1 VSLSVRLKETT
12 IGTISVSNLRALYEK
27 MSRDKDI
34 ANMSSGEPN
43 FDTPAH
49 ICQAAADAAARGETH
64 YPPSQGL
71 PQLREAIAARY
82 QDKYRVAVQPS
93 EVQVTNGGA
102 NALFVSI
109 HSLVEPGDRVVI
121 LQPTLGYITNQ
132 VIFAGGEVISLWL
145 NNDTSLLALE
155 SRLDRELAQ
164 ARMLVVNFPSNPG
177 GRLLTGP
184 EFELVSRL
192 VQEHDCYL
200 LSDEVYDEI
209 VFDDQPPF
217 TTFWGIDSEKVVV
230 VNSFSK
236 TYAMTGWRLGYAIAP
251 EPIRQTISRCFRMAV
266 THINVLAQ
274 HAGVAALTQSQDCVE
289 TMVADYKARRDF
301 FAQSLSEIPALNPWY
316 PQAGLYFFVDIS
328 ATGYDSVQ
336 VCQML
341 LEQAKVFV
349 VPGEAF
355 GPEGDRF
362 IRISFART
370 PMPLLERATQRIGH
384 FFRKLTGDQ

>member
-1 VSLSVRLKETT
+1 MSKDND
-12 IGTISVSNLRALYEK
+12 IINL
-27 MSRDKDI
+27 
-34 ANMSSGEPN
+34 SSGDPN

-64 YPPSQGL
+64 YPPRQGL

-82 QDKYRVAVQPS
+82 QDKYGVAVRPS
-93 EVQVTNGGA
+93 EVQVTNGAA

-132 VIFAGGEVISLWL
+132 VILAGGEVVSLWL
-145 NNDTSLLALE
+145 ENGTSLLALE
-155 SRLDRELAQ
+155 SELDRALAQ
-164 ARMLVVNFPSNPG
+164 ARMLIVNFPSNPG
-177 GRLLTGP
+177 GRLLTEP

-192 VQEHDCYL
+192 VQKHDCYL
-200 LSDEVYDEI
+200 LSDEVYDGI
-209 VFDDQPPF
+209 IFDDQPLF
-217 TTFWGIDSEKVVV
+217 TTFWGIDSEKVIV

-236 TYAMTGWRLGYAIAP
+236 TYAMTGWRLGYVIAP
-251 EPIRQTISRCFRMAV
+251 EPIRETITRCFGMAV
-266 THINVLAQ
+266 SHINVLAQ
-274 HAGVAALTQSQDCVE
+274 HAGVAALTQSQDCVAA
-289 TMVADYKARRDF
+289 MVKEYKARRDF
-301 FAQSLSEIPALNPWY
+301 FAQGLSEMPALNPWY

-328 ATGYDSVQ
+328 TTGYDSVQ

-362 IRISFART
+362 IRVTFART
-370 PMPLLERATQRIGH
+370 PIPLLERTVQRMDR
-384 FFRKLTGDQ
+384 FFHQLTGDQ